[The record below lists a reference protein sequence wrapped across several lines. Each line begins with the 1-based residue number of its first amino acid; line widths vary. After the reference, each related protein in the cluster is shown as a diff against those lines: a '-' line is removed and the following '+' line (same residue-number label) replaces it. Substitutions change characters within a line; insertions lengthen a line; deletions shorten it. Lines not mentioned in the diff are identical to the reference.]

1 MGWWIALG
9 ILVLLAVIPIG
20 VLAVYDEDGVIVKI
34 VAGFI
39 RIKILPAKKKDKK
52 PKKEKKAKGK
62 QKKQEAEPPPSDT
75 GQPASAPAEKAK
87 PKKQEKTKPPKE
99 KKGGSLLDFLPLVE
113 VALNLVG
120 ELFGKTLHVDVLEV
134 NLVMAGDDPCDLAT
148 NYGRAWAAL
157 GNLWPRLEEMLTIK
171 KRDVRIQCDFTSNE
185 TLITARV
192 QLTITLGRILSLL
205 VRYGFRALIEYLK
218 IRKKRK
224 GGAVK

>member
-9 ILVLLAVIPIG
+9 ILVLLAVIPLG
-20 VLAVYDEDGVIVKI
+20 VLIQYDEDGPLIKV

-39 RIKILPAKKKDKK
+39 RVTVFPVKKKEKK
-52 PKKEKKAKGK
+52 PKKVSEKPQPQPQVSGTPEPTAPT
-62 QKKQEAEPPPSDT
+62 QKKKEK
-75 GQPASAPAEKAK
+75 PA
-87 PKKQEKTKPPKE
+87 PKE

-113 VALNLVG
+113 IALNMVG
-120 ELFGKTLHVDVLEV
+120 ELLGKTLHVDLLEL

-157 GNLWPRLEEMLTIK
+157 GNLWPRLQEMLTIK
-171 KRDVRIQCDFTSNE
+171 KRDVKIQCDFTSNE
-185 TLITARV
+185 TLISARL
-192 QLTITLGRILSLL
+192 QLTVTLGRLISLL
-205 VRYGFRALIEYLK
+205 VRYGIRALKEYLK

>member
-9 ILVLLAVIPIG
+9 IIVLLAIIPIG
-20 VLAVYDEDGVIVKI
+20 VLVNYDEDGPLVKV

-39 RIKILPAKKKDKK
+39 RITVFPMKKKEKKPGKQKKSKKTTHSQPSETGEPAEQPPAPVNTKPEK
-52 PKKEKKAKGK
+52 PKKEKL
-62 QKKQEAEPPPSDT
+62 
-75 GQPASAPAEKAK
+75 
-87 PKKQEKTKPPKE
+87 PKE

-113 VALNLVG
+113 VALNMLG
-120 ELFGKTLHVDVLEV
+120 ELFGRTLHVDVLEV

-185 TLITARV
+185 TLISARL
-192 QLTITLGRILSLL
+192 QLTITLGRLISLL
-205 VRYGFRALIEYLK
+205 VRYGFRALKEFLK